1 MTMSGSLSTIGQQD
15 AIELLT
21 IGQEELYDGPV
32 PRVPRPA
39 YRRLDV
45 DERRAQLVALGERL
59 FTSYAYSELSMAR
72 IAREAGISKALLYHY
87 FPSKQ
92 AYFEA
97 TLQAAAEELRERTE
111 PDPSLAP
118 LAQLERSL
126 DIYLAWID
134 EHAEGYEKLL
144 ITAGEVPEVRA
155 MVEEVRARTAQR
167 ILEGVV
173 GAGAPVPPGARTAVR
188 GWLWF
193 MDGTSLDWI
202 AHRDLTRDQLRGLL
216 LGTLFGALMA
226 SGSPEV
232 VAALTAAAPS

>member
-1 MTMSGSLSTIGQQD
+1 MPD
-15 AIELLT
+15 A
-21 IGQEELYDGPV
+21 
-32 PRVPRPA
+32 RA

-59 FTSYAYSELSMAR
+59 FTSYAYGELSMAR

-97 TLQAAAEELRERTE
+97 TLQAAAEQLAADTE
-111 PDPSLAP
+111 PDPSLPP
-118 LAQLERSL
+118 LQQLERSL
-126 DIYLAWID
+126 DVYLAWIG
-134 EHAEGYEKLL
+134 EHAEAYNKLM

-167 ILEGVV
+167 ILAGVL
-173 GAGAPVPPGARTAVR
+173 GEDRPVPPGARAAVR

-193 MDGTSLDWI
+193 MDGACLDWI
-202 AHRDLTRDQLRGLL
+202 AHRDLTREELRGLL
-216 LGTLFGALMA
+216 IGTLIGALMA
-226 SGSPEV
+226 SGSAELIH
-232 VAALTAAAPS
+232 ALTAAAAAIESDS